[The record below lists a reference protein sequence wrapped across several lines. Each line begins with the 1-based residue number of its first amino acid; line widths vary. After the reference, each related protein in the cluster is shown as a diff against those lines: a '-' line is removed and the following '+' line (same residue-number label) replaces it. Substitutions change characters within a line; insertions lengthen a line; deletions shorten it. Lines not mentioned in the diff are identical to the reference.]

1 MARADVA
8 EAVDDALAIENPI
21 GGDEVVDERV
31 QSRFSQRSGHQK
43 RNHGKAR
50 QKVRPLKIL
59 DGIVTSCA
67 PQWARYFFTR
77 STTGVGVP

>member
-1 MARADVA
+1 MPQEEQQREHPLIQAGISPAGVLTMEEAERAYALLAAIVA
-8 EAVDDALAIENPI
+8 SSEDAIA
-21 GGDEVVDERV
+21 
-31 QSRFSQRSGHQK
+31 SK
-43 RNHGKAR
+43 T
-50 QKVRPLKIL
+50 L